1 MKLTFD
7 LRRSPGK
14 NPTAFAL
21 QTAWIGQCIKALP
34 EWEFSLLITRGDEDK
49 VAPAVPGIQV
59 LSANSPIWPFWAN
72 RVHWPKMLRS
82 GKTEA
87 LLSFAPT
94 TIRGF
99 KNRFEL
105 TTDRLAQL
113 PGKPDLGEKTSFSA
127 WELETLRETF
137 TQGKP
142 YFLYFPDNRD
152 EADLSLALKAFSI
165 FKKWNQSSYK
175 LVMVMDNVGQ
185 KAHKVRFQSY
195 KYREDVELIED
206 DASLEREKWI
216 AGALALILDPQAP
229 GYVFL
234 AALAAD
240 QAVPLLAPVPVSF
253 PMAFVET
260 NTRNET
266 ALGDALNR
274 TYANEGRMRIHSP
287 VTPETTVSYWEGFR
301 KLIED
306 SIG

>member
-7 LRRSPGK
+7 LRRNLGE

-21 QTAWIGQCIKALP
+21 QMAWIGQCIRALP
-34 EWEFSLLITRGDEDK
+34 EWEFSLLITEGDEDN
-49 VAPAVPGIQV
+49 VIPAAAGARV
-59 LSANSPIWPFWAN
+59 LSAKPYFWPFWAN
-72 RVHWPKMLRS
+72 RVKWPRTLRS
-82 GKTEA
+82 IKTDM
-87 LLSFAPT
+87 LLFFGPSP
-94 TIRGF
+94 IRGF
-99 KNRFEL
+99 RNQVEL
-105 TTDRLAQL
+105 STERLVQL
-113 PGKPDLGEKTSFSA
+113 PGKPDLGEKAVFSE
-127 WELETLRETF
+127 WELETLRESF

-152 EADLSLALKAFSI
+152 EADLSLVLKAFSI

-175 LVMVMDNVGQ
+175 LVMVMDKVGQ

-206 DASLEREKWI
+206 DAFLEREKWI
-216 AGALALILDPQAP
+216 AGALALILDPQAA

-234 AALAAD
+234 ATLAAN
-240 QAVPLLAPVPVSF
+240 QNVPLIAPIPLSF
-253 PMAFVET
+253 PLAFFET

-274 TYANEGRMRIHSP
+274 IYASEGKVAIP
-287 VTPETTVSYWEGFR
+287 ALTDPETTVSYWEGFR
-301 KLIED
+301 NLIEK